1 MAAPG
6 APGPGPVAA
15 PGTVLMAARAEL
27 AAPCRLLPA
36 AAGGAALRLQLS
48 VQPGA
53 DGRRRFRLGLRLAE
67 AGGGAPVA
75 EFDLRDIS
83 YHVCGPASH
92 RLQLPPLG
100 TPGTS
105 GTPGPSGTA
114 GTEGTSRPEGTEGT
128 EVALRFPEEREAQQ
142 WWTVLSSSLREAR
155 RAPEGDTG
163 TSQVPPPE
171 DTEQDPEEARLLE
184 LAQTEELA
192 LRLAEAVALG
202 DEAVA
207 AQSAVALARR
217 HAELSVTLR
226 DRDRQGTEISLSV
239 VVEDAT
245 SSAAVTLRVQP
256 HVTIATLKE
265 QVFRQYGF
273 PAAAQRWIIGQSLCR
288 DGRSLGSYGVRGDG
302 DTAFLFLLT
311 AKAAGLGR
319 ERQAHSLL
327 RAAGLG
333 DASPGAAAGLGDTSP
348 GPGTGCFIVS
358 VIIATGL
365 GDTSPGP
372 GTGCFIVTVIIVSVI
387 VLIVVIIIAAGLGRE
402 QQAHSLLRA
411 AGLGDASPGPAKA
424 AGLEDNSP
432 GAGTGCFIVTVIIII
447 IVLILLLLLTLLRAA
462 GLGDASPGA
471 GTGCFITIIII
482 IIIIVIIVIVL
493 VIVIIVLI
501 LFLLLTLSKA
511 AGLGDAS
518 PGPGTGCF
526 IISVIIVIII
536 AAGLGDAS
544 PGPGTGCFIISIIVI
559 IVIIVLILCSLLFL
573 LTAKAAGLGRERQAH
588 SLLRAAGLG
597 DASPGAG
604 RVPEPPEPQDLGD
617 LGDHLESLQLWD
629 SAGAPPTAPEPRPPS
644 PEQGWP
650 CPRCTFL
657 NKPTRP
663 GCEMCSSPRPEGYR
677 VPGGHRPDPAE
688 QRRLQRE
695 QDGTRQCQQALE
707 AERQRNF
714 QQLLRAEREELVPNP
729 EALECGICLQPVA
742 AGRGVLL
749 RDCLHSFCRECLR
762 QVIEHSEEPAVPC
775 PYRDV
780 TYACDSHLQDREIRA
795 LLSPEEHAR
804 FLARGLAL
812 AERRC
817 GDSFHCRRRDCPG
830 WCFTEDTVN
839 EFPCPVCGALNCLV
853 CKAIHEGQDC
863 RQYQDELQLRAL
875 HDAAARQTRDMLQTL
890 VQRGEAMHCP
900 TCRIVVQKKDGCDW
914 IRCTVCHTEIC
925 WVTKG
930 PRWGPA
936 GPGDTSGG
944 CRCNVN
950 GQRCHPQCQNCH

>member
-6 APGPGPVAA
+6 APGPGPVPA
-15 PGTVLMAARAEL
+15 PATVLMAARAEL

-53 DGRRRFRLGLRLAE
+53 DGRRRFRLGLRPAE

-92 RLQLPPLG
+92 ELQLPPLG
-100 TPGTS
+100 TAETAGS
-105 GTPGPSGTA
+105 PGPSGT
-114 GTEGTSRPEGTEGT
+114 EGTV
-128 EVALRFPEEREAQQ
+128 VALRFPEEREAQQ

-163 TSQVPPPE
+163 TSLVPPPPE
-171 DTEQDPEEARLLE
+171 DTEQDPEEAQVLE

-192 LRLAEAVALG
+192 LQLAEAVAFG
-202 DEAVA
+202 DEVVA

-217 HAELSVTLR
+217 HAELSVSLR

-239 VVEDAT
+239 VVEDAA
-245 SSAAVTLRVQP
+245 SSAAITLRVQP
-256 HVTIATLKE
+256 HITIGTLKE
-265 QVFRQYGF
+265 QVFRELGF
-273 PAAAQRWIIGQSLCR
+273 PALAQRWIIGQSLCR
-288 DGRSLGSYGVRGDG
+288 DGRSLSSYGIRGDG

-311 AKAAGLGR
+311 ATAAGLGR
-319 ERQAHSLL
+319 QQQAQSLL

-333 DASPGAAAGLGDTSP
+333 DASP
-348 GPGTGCFIVS
+348 
-358 VIIATGL
+358 
-365 GDTSPGP
+365 
-372 GTGCFIVTVIIVSVI
+372 
-387 VLIVVIIIAAGLGRE
+387 
-402 QQAHSLLRA
+402 
-411 AGLGDASPGPAKA
+411 AS
-424 AGLEDNSP
+424 
-432 GAGTGCFIVTVIIII
+432 
-447 IVLILLLLLTLLRAA
+447 
-462 GLGDASPGA
+462 
-471 GTGCFITIIII
+471 
-482 IIIIVIIVIVL
+482 
-493 VIVIIVLI
+493 
-501 LFLLLTLSKA
+501 
-511 AGLGDAS
+511 
-518 PGPGTGCF
+518 
-526 IISVIIVIII
+526 
-536 AAGLGDAS
+536 
-544 PGPGTGCFIISIIVI
+544 
-559 IVIIVLILCSLLFL
+559 
-573 LTAKAAGLGRERQAH
+573 
-588 SLLRAAGLG
+588 
-597 DASPGAG
+597 G
-604 RVPEPPEPQDLGD
+604 RVPEPLDLGE
-617 LGDHLESLQLWD
+617 LGNHLESLQLWD
-629 SAGAPPTAPEPRPPS
+629 SAGAPPMAPEPRPPS
-644 PEQGWP
+644 PDQGWP

-707 AERQRNF
+707 AERQQNF
-714 QQLLRAEREELVPNP
+714 QQLLRAEQAELVPNP
-729 EALECGICLQPVA
+729 EPLECGICLQGVP

-780 TYACDSHLQDREIRA
+780 TYACDSHLQEREIRA

-812 AERRC
+812 AERRSRN
-817 GDSFHCRRRDCPG
+817 SFHCRGRDCPG

-839 EFPCPVCGALNCLV
+839 QFPCPVCGALNCLV

-890 VQRGEAMHCP
+890 VQQGEAMHCP

-914 IRCTVCHTEIC
+914 IRCTMCHTEIC